1 MPDIFHRVGIKA
13 APKKVFNALTTIDGL
28 RHWWVSATTG
38 DAQSGGLIN
47 FGFCEMKVTATRPG
61 RFVKWKCVSGPREW
75 LGTEVT
81 FRLQSKQGQTF
92 VLFTHAGWKKP
103 VEFMHFEFNFVV
115 RQNMHLI
122 SNSLYEIRHFCFDAN
137 HYPTGR
143 RGLRRNRN
151 VWRAASSDLSH
162 WQLESKHHCST
173 KWATFLLS
181 LRDSLE
187 RNQGRPAPH
196 DLKIHVGD

>member
-1 MPDIFHRVGIKA
+1 MPDILHRVGINA
-13 APKKVFNALTTIDGL
+13 APKKVFTALTTIDGL

-61 RFVKWKCVSGPREW
+61 RFVRWKCVRGPREW

-81 FRLQSKQGQTF
+81 FQLQSKQRQTF
-92 VLFTHAGWKKP
+92 VLFKHAKWKKP
-103 VEFMHFEFNFVV
+103 VEFM
-115 RQNMHLI
+115 
-122 SNSLYEIRHFCFDAN
+122 
-137 HYPTGR
+137 
-143 RGLRRNRN
+143 
-151 VWRAASSDLSH
+151 
-162 WQLESKHHCST
+162 HHCST